1 MTDTM
6 MRTVTLGA
14 VSGLLALTGCS
25 DDGGSDG
32 DGASSTSSF
41 TATTIDDATTSPTSS
56 PTSDTA
62 GNTEGGVP
70 FIDPTGRFMAVFPNQ
85 PQAEPGTATVATG
98 ETVEYV
104 LYSADSATGA
114 YFATCVDYSAQGA
127 EIGVDL
133 IAARDAAITNTGG
146 NLFTSEDIL
155 VQGRN
160 AIEFTAAFST
170 SEVDGLMLGRV
181 VADGTALCQVWAID
195 IADTI
200 SDASFEF
207 VESFQFVE
215 EL

>member
-1 MTDTM
+1 MP
-6 MRTVTLGA
+6 
-14 VSGLLALTGCS
+14 
-25 DDGGSDG
+25 
-32 DGASSTSSF
+32 
-41 TATTIDDATTSPTSS
+41 ATT
-56 PTSDTA
+56 TA
-62 GNTEGGVP
+62 GYNTARADGYLRFDVRVDKRAVWRDWLLDFYIAEG
-70 FIDPTGRFMAVFPNQ
+70 
-85 PQAEPGTATVATG
+85 
-98 ETVEYV
+98 
-104 LYSADSATGA
+104 ATGA

-127 EIGVDL
+127 ESGVDL